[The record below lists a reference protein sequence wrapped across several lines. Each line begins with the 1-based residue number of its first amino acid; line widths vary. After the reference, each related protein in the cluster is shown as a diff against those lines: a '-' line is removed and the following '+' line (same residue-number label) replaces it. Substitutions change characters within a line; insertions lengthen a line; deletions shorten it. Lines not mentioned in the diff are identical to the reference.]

1 MPDLPP
7 AGEPTRAATDSVR
20 SIADRY
26 VEDLGRF
33 DPVEAVRNGTGLA
46 GVTLTDYSPEGRS
59 ARLEWLREVQSSLRQ
74 NPPVDEAERLGAR
87 YLLEECTGQIEL
99 LEAREADLLP
109 SALAGPPA
117 SVRMVFDLMDRS
129 TPASW
134 EPVLARLQA
143 VPDAMAG
150 YRRSLEVAAAE
161 GPGVS
166 RRLVLSLAEQCR
178 TWAGSGGAAG
188 ERSWFEQYV
197 DGAGADAATARAL
210 PVAARAAGR
219 AYGELAEWLE
229 RAGAALARDVDGVGV
244 ERYGRWARTMLGSS
258 LDLDDAYAWGIEE
271 WRRIDDERVAECRR
285 WRPDASWDEV
295 LTELAEPRR
304 SLDGVDA
311 YRGWLQELT
320 DAAVDGLDGVE
331 FDIPAPLRR
340 CVVSIPPEGSAA
352 APYYTAPS
360 EDLSHPGRTWWPTL
374 GAQRFGRWDKVTTVY
389 HEAVPGHHLQA
400 GAVAL
405 APLTRAH
412 RLAFLSGH
420 GEGWALY
427 AERLMDELGWFAT
440 PETRLGF
447 LASQAFRAARVVI
460 DIGLHTGRPV
470 PAGLP
475 GAGSPWTPALAQDA
489 LARAGGLSPAFARSE
504 VLRYLSW
511 PAQATTYKLGERTW
525 LAGRDDAQR
534 RAGAAFDRR
543 AWHARALSLGALGLD
558 ALRDELGRC

>member
-1 MPDLPP
+1 
-7 AGEPTRAATDSVR
+7 
-20 SIADRY
+20 
-26 VEDLGRF
+26 
-33 DPVEAVRNGTGLA
+33 
-46 GVTLTDYSPEGRS
+46 
-59 ARLEWLREVQSSLRQ
+59 
-74 NPPVDEAERLGAR
+74 
-87 YLLEECTGQIEL
+87 
-99 LEAREADLLP
+99 
-109 SALAGPPA
+109 
-117 SVRMVFDLMDRS
+117 
-129 TPASW
+129 
-134 EPVLARLQA
+134 
-143 VPDAMAG
+143 MAG
-150 YRRSLEVAAAE
+150 YRRSLEAAAAD

-166 RRLVLSLAEQCR
+166 RRLVLALAEQCR
-178 TWAGSGGAAG
+178 TWGGSGDAEGG

-197 DGAGADAATARAL
+197 DGAGADGPTARAL
-210 PVAARAAGR
+210 PDAARAAGR
-219 AYGELAEWLE
+219 AYGELADWLE
-229 RAGAALARDVDGVGV
+229 REAVTSSRDVDGVGA
-244 ERYGRWARTMLGSS
+244 ERYGLWARTMLGSAP
-258 LDLDDAYAWGIEE
+258 DLDEAYAWGVEE

-285 WRPDASWDEV
+285 WWPGASWDEV
-295 LTELAEPRR
+295 LAELAEPRR
-304 SLDGVDA
+304 SLEGVDA
-311 YRGWLQELT
+311 YRGWLQDLT

-331 FDIPAPLRR
+331 FDIPIPLRR
-340 CVVSIPPEGSAA
+340 CVVSIPPAGSAA
-352 APYYTAPS
+352 APYYTSPS
-360 EDLSHPGRTWWPTL
+360 EDLSVPGRTWWPTL
-374 GAQRFGRWDKVTTVY
+374 GAQRFSRWDKVTTVY

-412 RLAFLSGH
+412 RLAFLAGH

-470 PAGLP
+470 PTGLP
-475 GAGSPWTPALAQDA
+475 GAGTPWTPALARDA
-489 LARAGGLSPAFARSE
+489 IARAGGLSPAFARSE

-511 PAQATTYKLGERTW
+511 PAQATSYKLGERTW